1 MFGAG
6 SIQEMSVVSS
16 QFSCEPKT
24 ALRNKALKEKKNE
37 KEFKK
42 KKKEVKSHFFIHLK
56 K

>member
-1 MFGAG
+1 MYGAG

-24 ALRNKALKEKKNE
+24 ALRNKALKQKKNE

-42 KKKEVKSHFFIHLK
+42 KKKK
-56 K
+56 